1 MNCLFSS
8 GTMDQVCNRKLKL
21 CPGKSRKSQ
30 ENQNSRSN
38 NNNKYLTQATLMDI
52 HNSLIAIISQPCIR
66 WKQVPI
72 FLTLHNKPNLLTVWE
87 TSERKSD
94 SVVTAKKKGLSPR
107 FIVNNTRKL
116 NRFGPDAKASSN
128 LKQEG

>member
-1 MNCLFSS
+1 
-8 GTMDQVCNRKLKL
+8 
-21 CPGKSRKSQ
+21 
-30 ENQNSRSN
+30 
-38 NNNKYLTQATLMDI
+38 MDI
-52 HNSLIAIISQPCIR
+52 HKSLIVMISQPCIR

-72 FLTLHNKPNLLTVWE
+72 CLTLRNKPNLLTVWE

-94 SVVTAKKKGLSPR
+94 SVVTAKKKGLPPR